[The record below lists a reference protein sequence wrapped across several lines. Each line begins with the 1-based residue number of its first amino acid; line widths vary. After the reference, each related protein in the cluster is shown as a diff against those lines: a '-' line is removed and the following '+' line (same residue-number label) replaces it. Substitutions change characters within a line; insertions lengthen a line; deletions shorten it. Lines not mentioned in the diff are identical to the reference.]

1 MAVIKRGKKGVFYMN
16 FMLNGKRIFRSTG
29 KYSKREAALVE
40 VAEKQRL
47 VNQANLSPEER
58 LAQTLLQD
66 AADDVYETHW
76 KHSKD
81 AKRSYGRASNLINYI
96 GNIPL
101 GEIND
106 ETVAKFL
113 RKLDKED
120 AAPGTVNRYLA
131 ALKMILR
138 IKKQDTSY
146 IKLRKERKGRIRVIS
161 REEEQKILDLL
172 LSTEHAAR
180 RYYYP
185 DVADLIVVLVD
196 TGMRLGEALALMY
209 KDIDLESNLIS
220 IWLNKGDRP
229 RSIPMTGRVKK
240 ILKTRM
246 ADYPDKPFP
255 FEQHQAQ
262 NAWRW
267 VRKELDLKLDTQFVL
282 HALRHTCASRLV
294 NSGIDLYVV
303 KEWLG
308 HCTIQVTEKYAHLD
322 PKKLAEAVAVLE
334 YDM

>member
-1 MAVIKRGKKGVFYMN
+1 MKRGKKGVFYMN
-16 FMLNGKRIFRSTG
+16 FMLDGKRIFRSTG
-29 KYSKREAALVE
+29 KYTKREAVLVE
-40 VAEKQRL
+40 AAEKQKIM
-47 VNQANLSPEER
+47 NEANMSPHER
-58 LAQTLLQD
+58 LAQMLLQD

-81 AKRSYGRASNLINYI
+81 AGRSYARSCNLVKKM

-106 ETVAKFL
+106 ETVARFL
-113 RKLDKED
+113 RKLDKER

-131 ALKMILR
+131 SLKMILK

-161 REEEQKILDLL
+161 REEEQQILDLL
-172 LSTEHAAR
+172 RNTDHDKR
-180 RYYYP
+180 RYYYS
-185 DVADLIVVLVD
+185 DVADLVVVLAD
-196 TGMRLGEALALMY
+196 TGTRLGEALSMTY
-209 KDIDLESNLIS
+209 ETIDFSSNLIS
-220 IWLNKGDRP
+220 IWVNKGDRP
-229 RSIPMTGRVKK
+229 RSIPMTTRVRDV
-240 ILKTRM
+240 LATRQVANKVM
-246 ADYPDKPFP
+246 PFQ

-267 VRKELDLKLDTQFVL
+267 VRKQMGLMQDTQFVL

-308 HCTIQVTEKYAHLD
+308 HSTIQVTEKYAHLN
-322 PKKLAEAVAVLE
+322 PQKLADAVAVLE
-334 YDM
+334 L